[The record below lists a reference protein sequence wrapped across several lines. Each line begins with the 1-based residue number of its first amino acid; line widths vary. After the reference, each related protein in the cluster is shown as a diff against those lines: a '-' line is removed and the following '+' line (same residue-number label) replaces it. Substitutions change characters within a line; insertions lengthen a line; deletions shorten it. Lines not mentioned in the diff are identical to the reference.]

1 MLSDIAKQALAGAYA
16 TRGPHRGQLLARC
29 PKSSTPAAA
38 AWQAAMLVCNPFQ
51 VSIGAV
57 LFMTESQRA
66 IFNEVKVHFEAL
78 PRQYQIMAQRDRE
91 ALEALKVW

>member
-29 PKSSTPAAA
+29 PKSNTLAAA
-38 AWQAAMLVCNPFQ
+38 TWQGAMLICNPFQ

-66 IFNEVKVHFEAL
+66 IFDEIKSHFETL
-78 PRQYQIMAQRDRE
+78 PREYQILAQRDRE
-91 ALEALKVW
+91 ALESLGVW